1 MKKLLIASWVL
12 IALAVLLPRTQ
23 AETINEGQI
32 FPEFSTVNIDSLCIW
47 DKLAFNHGRIIL
59 PMVTDSAMVATEGV
73 RGEIMFNEHDEALY
87 FCTTTGDPAVWVQ
100 IKDFS

>member
-1 MKKLLIASWVL
+1 MKKLLIASWIL

-32 FPEFSTVNIDSLCIW
+32 FPEFATVNIDSLCIW

-59 PMVTDSAMVATEGV
+59 PTVDSQAMDDVEGV
-73 RGEIMFNEHDEALY
+73 RGEIVFNDADGALY
-87 FCTTTGDPAVWVQ
+87 ICTTAGDPAVWVQ